1 MTLSL
6 YVVGPVTGVEGLN
19 REEFERVRGELAR
32 AGYAARI
39 PHDYVPRDYGWEAAM
54 RASVTAMLRCD
65 GVALLDGWRAS
76 RGARIERDL
85 AKSIGILCA
94 EWRVWAGGG
103 PW

>member
-1 MTLSL
+1 MTLSV

-19 REEFERVRGELAR
+19 RDEFERVRGELAR

-39 PHDYVPRDYGWEAAM
+39 PHDYVPECYGWEAAM

-65 GVALLDGWRAS
+65 GVALLDGWQAS

-85 AKSIGILCA
+85 AKSLGMFCMG
-94 EWRVWAGGG
+94 WRGWVEGG
-103 PW
+103 PL